1 MFDPEKIAEAAD
13 VIINGYAVIR
23 KEDGRTAVVNL
34 NREGHAAVV
43 LPSGEVDESSMDE
56 IELIIALDYLKRAE
70 QYVENSYAQVL

>member
-70 QYVENSYAQVL
+70 QYMENSYAQVL

>member
-70 QYVENSYAQVL
+70 QYMENSYDQVL